1 MNLISELYY
10 YYYLYYFRVV
20 GKPLNYTMVDF
31 HSSRPGHDLRYAISG
46 QLLKTLGW
54 EPTTKLSER
63 IIEFSQWM
71 LDNPRWLAMDPSL
84 ASETASCL
92 I

>member
-1 MNLISELYY
+1 MLIYSH
-10 YYYLYYFRVV
+10 FRVV

-46 QLLKTLGW
+46 QLLKSLGW

-63 IIEFSQWM
+63 IIEFSRWM
-71 LDNPRWLAMDPSL
+71 LNNPRWLAMDNQVAL
-84 ASETASCL
+84 DAASCL
-92 I
+92 F